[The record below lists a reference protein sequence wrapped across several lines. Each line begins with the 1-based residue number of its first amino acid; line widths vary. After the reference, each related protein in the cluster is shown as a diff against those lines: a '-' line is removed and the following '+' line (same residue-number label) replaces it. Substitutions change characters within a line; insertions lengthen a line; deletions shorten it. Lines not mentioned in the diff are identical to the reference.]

1 LPWHYKAAVGPEG
14 EFCFFEIGPRFED
27 APEYINVVASTWHKD
42 ETINKHDAM
51 LICEAVNSHD
61 RLTAEVAR
69 LRDVLHSIHLR
80 AELAEADGA
89 HMRGALGNIKDDA
102 AKALNPEEPK

>member
-1 LPWHYKAAVGPEG
+1 MDKHITPTPWANSGKIIYGSTPEDG
-14 EFCFFEIGPRFED
+14 QIGGAHDSADAEF
-27 APEYINVVASTWHKD
+27 
-42 ETINKHDAM
+42 
-51 LICEAVNSHD
+51 ICKAVNNHD
-61 RLTAEVAR
+61 RLTAEVGR

-80 AELAEADGA
+80 AELAEADGV